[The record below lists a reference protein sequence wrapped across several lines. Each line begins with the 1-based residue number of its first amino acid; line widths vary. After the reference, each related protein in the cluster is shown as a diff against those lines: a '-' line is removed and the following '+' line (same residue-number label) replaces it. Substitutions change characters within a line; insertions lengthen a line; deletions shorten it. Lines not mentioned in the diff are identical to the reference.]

1 MKKQRYIP
9 FIYLIIGVVIL
20 LFLELFPHL
29 FYSTSFNIKAFNAVL
44 HQKETIALN
53 KLNELKSEQDNF
65 SSFKNFNSFEEQG
78 ISFYVLK
85 DDNIVFWTSATTPID
100 SLSKFSD
107 DEGIIHLKNGWYHY
121 IKSKNKQHTYL
132 ALILIKHQYSISNN
146 YLSPS
151 FHKSFNLHSDIEL
164 LFHEDSEAHKIYS
177 LKGKFL
183 FALNELQFNYK
194 SSNWIMVLLFLSAY
208 VLLIL
213 FVYYFSQQ
221 VNSLKKY
228 NAIIAAI
235 YVALSYFLFTF
246 YSFPTTLYLQKIFSP
261 SVYAHSAILPSLGNF
276 LLAAITLFAFCLFL
290 IKLIKIQPKKNK
302 LYPLLYLILTS
313 TISLVISN
321 WFVGLINNSNIN
333 FDVNYILE
341 LSAFSF
347 IGIFIVILLFI
358 SIVVLIKA
366 TIDSFR
372 NTSFTHNQLVSIYWC
387 IGLITVIIG
396 DFLFQIDWTISSWF
410 LILILIFSA
419 FKTKKYSL
427 YQSTVVIALIAL
439 SISYGFIKY
448 NGEKN
453 ETTKVSLLKKL
464 AQEKD
469 PVTEYLYEN
478 LKLKIEADTVLTN
491 WAGNYWENKNEL
503 DKYIIDKYFNGY
515 WSKYDVNTYLCQNE
529 DTLII
534 EGENVQVSCIDFF
547 NEKIEAENNFSANK
561 DITFLYSGENIS
573 SYLAKATI
581 KLNGSLIANLF
592 IELLPKVLSNTEGYP
607 ELLLNKKEIDISVN
621 LNKQSFAKYKQ
632 GQLTNHVGR
641 FNYNTSIVDN
651 NFRFND
657 DGIFVTESEG
667 FHHLYYQSNK
677 NTIVVLSSPI
687 KTLFNHVTTF
697 SYFFLLTGFI
707 ALLIG
712 LLFNLAPFNWQI
724 TSTSFSTKVQLF
736 VTISTFISFLL
747 FGWGT
752 SYYIKQQYSDKNIK
766 SIKEKVQSVLIEL
779 ENSFGNEEKLGTNLT
794 EFINYQ
800 LIKFSNIFY
809 VDINLYDIK
818 GNLISTSRPEII
830 ERGLIS
836 DKINPDAYYALN
848 NEKKSVFIHDE
859 TISSLN
865 YLSAYVPFR
874 NKKNKIIAY
883 LNLPY
888 FSKQNELETEFSS
901 FFTTLINSYTLLF
914 LISAIIAFVFANY
927 ISEPVRLIKE
937 KISALQFG
945 KTNDLIDW
953 QSNDEIG
960 SLVHEYNNKVL
971 ELEKSANLL
980 AKSERESAWREMA
993 KQVAHEIKNP
1003 LTPMKLSIQHLE
1015 RSITDNPDDVAE
1027 RVKRTA
1033 KTLIEQ
1039 IDTLTNIANEFSNF
1053 AKMPTAKQEKVN
1065 LSEIIETCIDLYQDK
1080 KTTISY
1086 INNINQAIIVNA
1098 DKDQMN
1104 RAFSNLIKNAIQAI
1118 PLDRD
1123 GVIEIIST
1131 ENTNIFK
1138 LEIKDN
1144 GKGIPE
1150 DEQGKIFT
1158 PNFTTKS
1165 TGMGLGLAMVKNI
1178 IENANGTITFNT
1190 IENVGTS
1197 FFIELPKV

>member
-1 MKKQRYIP
+1 MKKQFYIP

-20 LFLELFPHL
+20 VLLELTPHL
-29 FYSTSFNIKAFNAVL
+29 FYSTSFNIKAFNTVL
-44 HQKETIALN
+44 HQKETIALA
-53 KLNELKSEQDNF
+53 KLNELKTQKNNF
-65 SSFKNFNSFEEQG
+65 NTTQNFNSFEKQG
-78 ISFYVLK
+78 ISFYVAK
-85 DDNIVFWTSATTPID
+85 KNEIIFWSSATTPID
-100 SLSKFSD
+100 SLSKFSE
-107 DEGIIHLKNGWYHY
+107 DEGIVLLKNGWYQY
-121 IKSKNKQHTYL
+121 IKSKNEQHTYL

-146 YLSPS
+146 YLSPC

-164 LFHEDSEAHKIYS
+164 LFNEDAEAYKIYS
-177 LKGKFL
+177 LNGKFL

-194 SSNWIMVLLFLSAY
+194 SSNWIMVLLFLIAY
-208 VLLIL
+208 ILFIL
-213 FVYYFSQQ
+213 FVYYFALQ

-228 NAIIAAI
+228 STLITAF
-235 YVALSYFLFTF
+235 YVVLSYLLFTF
-246 YSFPTTLYLQKIFSP
+246 LSFPSTLYLQKIFSP
-261 SVYAHSAILPSLGNF
+261 NIYAQSAILPSLGNF
-276 LLAAITLFAFCLFL
+276 LLATIALFTFCILS
-290 IKLIKIQPKKNK
+290 IKMAKSLPKKSK
-302 LYPLLYLILTS
+302 IYPFIYLILS
-313 TISLVISN
+313 SIISLIISN
-321 WFVGLINNSNIN
+321 WFIGLINNSNIN

-358 SIVVLIKA
+358 SVVVLIKA
-366 TIDSFR
+366 TITTFR

-387 IGLITVIIG
+387 VGLVTIIIG
-396 DFLFQIDWTISSWF
+396 DFFFDIDWTISAWF
-410 LILILIFSA
+410 LIAILIFSA

-427 YQSTVVIALIAL
+427 YQSTIIIALIAL

-453 ETTKVSLLKKL
+453 EANKISLLKKL

-469 PVTEYLYEN
+469 PVTEYLYQN
-478 LKLKIEADTVLTN
+478 VKQKIEADTVLIN
-491 WAGNYWENKNEL
+491 WADNYWENKNEL

-515 WSKYDVNTYLCQNE
+515 WSKYDVNTYLCQLE

-534 EGENVQVSCIDFF
+534 EGENVQVSCVDFF
-547 NEKIEAENNFSANK
+547 NDKIEAENNFSKNNN
-561 DITFLYSGENIS
+561 ITFLYSGDNIS

-581 KLNGSLIANLF
+581 KLNDSLSANLF
-592 IELLPKVLSNTEGYP
+592 IELFPKVLSNTEGYP

-621 LNKQSFAKYKQ
+621 LNKHSFAKYKQ
-632 GQLTNHVGR
+632 GKLTNHIGR
-641 FNYNTSIVDN
+641 FNYNTSITDH

-657 DGIFVTESEG
+657 DGIFTMQSEG
-667 FHHLYYQSNK
+667 YHHLFYQSNK
-677 NTIVVLSSPI
+677 NTVVVLSSPV
-687 KTLFNHVTTF
+687 KTTFNHITTF
-697 SYFFLLTGFI
+697 SYFFLLTGLI

-712 LLFNLAPFNWQI
+712 LTFDLAPFNWQI

-752 SYYIKQQYSDKNIK
+752 SYYIKQQYSEKNIK

-779 ENSFGNEEKLGTNLT
+779 ENSFGNEQKLGPDLT

-809 VDINLYDIK
+809 VDINLYDTD

-836 DKINPDAYYALN
+836 DKINPEAYFALS

-874 NKKNKIIAY
+874 NKKNKVIAY

-888 FSKQNELETEFSS
+888 FAKQNELETEFSS

-945 KTNDLIDW
+945 KTNELIDW

-960 SLVHEYNNKVL
+960 SLVQEYNNKVL

-1015 RSITDNPDDVAE
+1015 RSIADNPEDVTE

-1053 AKMPTAKQEKVN
+1053 AKMPTAKQEEVN
-1065 LSEIIETCIDLYQDK
+1065 LSETIETCIDLYQDK
-1080 KTTISY
+1080 KTTITYLNTVSSTL
-1086 INNINQAIIVNA
+1086 IVNA
-1098 DKDQMN
+1098 DKNQMN

-1118 PLDRD
+1118 PSDRN
-1123 GVIEIIST
+1123 GAIEIISS
-1131 ENTNIFK
+1131 ENNDNYIV
-1138 LEIKDN
+1138 EIKDN

-1150 DEQGKIFT
+1150 DEQDKIFT

-1178 IENANGTITFNT
+1178 IENANGSITFKT
-1190 IENVGTS
+1190 TQDVGTS